1 MACRATEAVLLRLA
15 WSRASVHTALVL
27 LLANTCTSFPPHK
40 KKKKSVFMM
49 AFLKISAETIKTNIS
64 RIKTSMG
71 LNRNTEDIVALRLF
85 LWEELPLH

>member
-1 MACRATEAVLLRLA
+1 
-15 WSRASVHTALVL
+15 
-27 LLANTCTSFPPHK
+27 
-40 KKKKSVFMM
+40 MM